1 MRSLLV
7 IVWLALP
14 MVALAKPKLA
24 VAPIKGDTGGK
35 VADAIAEVVAG
46 DASVIS
52 AKKVQR
58 AAKDLDLDG
67 EVDMIGAK
75 KLAAKIDADV
85 VVHGKIEKD
94 DGKKTAALA
103 VTRRGKKS
111 EKFEVTFKSATSDK
125 FKRELREEISKRLG
139 ASGDDDDDARA
150 KAKDKDK
157 DKDKDNDNDKAKDRP
172 KRLSDRDEDDDAKD
186 RRKRI
191 SARDDDDGG
200 SVKKKKKSKKKRRGG
215 DDDDDRDD
223 GDDDTDEDRPARHPT
238 TQAAVRAHAGGAFGR
253 RSLTYATTATTNV
266 PPPVGTAAAAGRFD
280 AELYPAA
287 FSTLKGPAA
296 AIGLVAEYEKV
307 FGLAIDI
314 PAGSSP
320 MNQTRLAVGAR
331 YRFTFGT
338 HSVAAGLSYW
348 KRSAIADRSALAMP
362 TALDMPDVS
371 YTAVAPALVA
381 RIGAAPNLGLFASLE
396 VPLVTN
402 AGAIQKN
409 DSYGPADV
417 VAFELEAGADYT
429 LGQHVALRFLAEF
442 SQVGLTFSQRAGT
455 MSAARGVTAAT
466 DRIIGGSVGLLL
478 MY

>member
-46 DASVIS
+46 DATLIS
-52 AKKVQR
+52 AKKVER
-58 AAKDLDLDG
+58 AARDLDLDR

-75 KLAAKIDADV
+75 KLAAKVDADV

-125 FKRELREEISKRLG
+125 FKRELREEIAKRLG
-139 ASGDDDDDARA
+139 GGDDDDSDARA
-150 KAKDKDK
+150 KAKEREREKDEREARAK
-157 DKDKDNDNDKAKDRP
+157 EREREKDRE
-172 KRLSDRDEDDDAKD
+172 RDDDDKK

-191 SARDDDDGG
+191 AERDDDDDGG
-200 SVKKKKKSKKKRRGG
+200 SVKKKKSKKKRRGG

-223 GDDDTDEDRPARHPT
+223 DDNDDDLPARHPT
-238 TQAAVRAHAGGAFGR
+238 TQAAVRVHAGGAFGR

-280 AELYPAA
+280 AELYPAS
-287 FSTLKGPAA
+287 FSSLKGPAA
-296 AIGLVAEYEKV
+296 ALGFVAEYEKV

-314 PAGSSP
+314 PAGSAP
-320 MNQTRLAVGAR
+320 MNQTRLAVGGR

-348 KRSAIADRSALAMP
+348 KRSAIADRSGLPMP

-396 VPLVTN
+396 VPLVLD
-402 AGAIQKN
+402 AGGIQKN

-429 LGQHVALRFLAEF
+429 LGQHVALRFLAEL

-455 MSAARGVTAAT
+455 MSAARSVTAAT
-466 DRIIGGSVGLLL
+466 DRIIGGSVTLLL